1 MNLIFCAFVKILDDS
16 IMSDMN
22 PILNSPYEAPQLHY
36 ATSHDGSLDYG
47 DIRHG
52 RRIFTPDRERNV
64 LYSRSTI

>member
-1 MNLIFCAFVKILDDS
+1 
-16 IMSDMN
+16 MSDMN